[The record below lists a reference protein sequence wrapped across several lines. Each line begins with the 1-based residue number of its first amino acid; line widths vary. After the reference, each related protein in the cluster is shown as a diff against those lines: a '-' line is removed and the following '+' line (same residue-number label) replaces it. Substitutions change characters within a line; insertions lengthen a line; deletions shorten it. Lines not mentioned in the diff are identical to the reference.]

1 MVKKCMVFIITILF
15 VSCEQKNEQGIC
27 DENKKVLEMSI
38 KYIEKLQDMEH
49 FFLINEWP
57 ITDSGDYV
65 GESYIERI
73 NNVKQFR
80 DESINTLR
88 SDIDLQE
95 QLHEIAEKMGVY
107 VIDYYRD
114 DYLSYTNELM
124 ETKCFLE
131 GKMAIYLMYG
141 RAYESILYDVNM

>member
-1 MVKKCMVFIITILF
+1 MVFIITILF
-15 VSCEQKNEQGIC
+15 VSCEQTNEQDIC
-27 DENKKVLEMSI
+27 DENKRVLEMSI

-49 FFLINEWP
+49 FILINEWP
-57 ITDSGDYV
+57 ITDLGDYV
-65 GESYIERI
+65 GASYIERI

-80 DESINTLR
+80 DESINAFR

-114 DYLSYTNELM
+114 DYLSYANELM